1 MPQMWRRIGE
11 SRCNLLDGLRMKRV
25 PLYFIKGVTL
35 LVSLAMQMEAFAQ
48 RGRAIPQDWGDYSSY
63 SHSNDWSFLS
73 YFIILAIVLL
83 FFFIKSKIQS
93 FNEKKKDVAQS
104 NTKGNTR
111 PSVGGECNSDTHH
124 INANEDESPGNISRF
139 ATDLDEQLY
148 YERIAYTRHLLNKDS
163 KPSKLDVQYL
173 KRYGMTVHEYNQS
186 VKSEL
191 LKGSD
196 TLLRLA
202 LNGVYFKVYDGY
214 KEIPNEI
221 IEQSKARVLALPKS
235 IETID
240 INILAKFDIIIVPH
254 EQKDKYAKLLE
265 GYNGKVADDSNE
277 RIWVGSEM
285 TPSAYSALHGE
296 YELKTGKNKHYLLAK
311 DGTCAYFVQE
321 LEDSYTKSMNLN
333 LSYLKIREY
342 FSLKDKKFH
351 WGAYYLKKADL
362 IYEN

>member
-1 MPQMWRRIGE
+1 MWGRVRE
-11 SRCNLLDGLRMKRV
+11 SRCNMLDGLRMKRV
-25 PLYFIKGVTL
+25 SLYFNKGVLL
-35 LVSLAMQMEAFAQ
+35 LVSLVMQMEAFAQ
-48 RGRAIPQDWGDYSSY
+48 RGRAIPQDWGGGGYSY
-63 SHSNDWSFLS
+63 SHGSGDSF
-73 YFIILAIVLL
+73 YYIIFAIILVFYIV
-83 FFFIKSKIQS
+83 FKIQS
-93 FNEKKKDVAQS
+93 YNEKRKDAAQS
-104 NTKGNTR
+104 NTKGNTSS
-111 PSVGGECNSDTHH
+111 SVGCECNSATN
-124 INANEDESPGNISRF
+124 NAIGNEDESLRNISRF

-186 VKSEL
+186 VKSGL
-191 LKGSD
+191 LKGCDS
-196 TLLRLA
+196 LLRLA
-202 LNGVYFKVYDGY
+202 LNGDYFKVHDGY
-214 KEIPNEI
+214 KEIPHEI
-221 IEQSKARVLALPKS
+221 IEQSKARVIALPKS

-240 INILAKFDIIIVPH
+240 INVLSKFDIIIVPNQ
-254 EQKDKYAKLLE
+254 QKNKFSQLLK
-265 GYNGKVADDSNE
+265 GYYGKVVDDSNE
-277 RIWVGSEM
+277 RIWSSSEM

-296 YELKTGKNKHYLLAK
+296 YELKTENNKHYLQAK

-333 LSYLKIREY
+333 LSWLKIREY